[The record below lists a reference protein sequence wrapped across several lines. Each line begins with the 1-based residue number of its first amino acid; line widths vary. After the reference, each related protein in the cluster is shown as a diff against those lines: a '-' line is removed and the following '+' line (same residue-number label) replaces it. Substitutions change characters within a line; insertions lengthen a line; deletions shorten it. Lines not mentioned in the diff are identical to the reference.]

1 MTKNTW
7 TRELALKTPVRSK
20 GEKTG
25 NLNFTL
31 TKKIWSGKELI
42 IVNILLLRL
51 FLRPVY
57 KTSPWNALKFLFTWL
72 LLLSLLLPWVTFSPL
87 QWLLL

>member
-25 NLNFTL
+25 NLNFTF
-31 TKKIWSGKELI
+31 TGK
-42 IVNILLLRL
+42 N
-51 FLRPVY
+51 
-57 KTSPWNALKFLFTWL
+57 
-72 LLLSLLLPWVTFSPL
+72 
-87 QWLLL
+87 